1 MLCWNA
7 MLCLRQRSI
16 RADFELGQGI
26 PKRRQEMVDK
36 TYWNDYFDTH
46 NDGRFED
53 LVNDFYTEDA
63 TFGNPKTQVRGRKE
77 LIGFLKQAIQ
87 DVKIE
92 LIPRTIVMNPGVTAV
107 ELDCVIHAKQDL
119 PNFLL
124 GPMNTGDTASIGM
137 AAIYHLKKT
146 GLLGHG
152 FTGGPYKPLKECT

>member
-1 MLCWNA
+1 
-7 MLCLRQRSI
+7 
-16 RADFELGQGI
+16 
-26 PKRRQEMVDK
+26 MVDEK
-36 TYWNDYFDTH
+36 YWNDYFDTH

-63 TFGNPKTQVRGRKE
+63 TFENPKAQLRGRKE
-77 LIGFLKQAIQ
+77 IIGFLRQANQ

-92 LIPRTIVMNPGVTAV
+92 LIPQTVVMNPGVTAV

-137 AAIYHLKKT
+137 AAIYHLKNDRIT
-146 GLLGHG
+146 RARIYWGTL
-152 FTGGPYKPLKECT
+152 